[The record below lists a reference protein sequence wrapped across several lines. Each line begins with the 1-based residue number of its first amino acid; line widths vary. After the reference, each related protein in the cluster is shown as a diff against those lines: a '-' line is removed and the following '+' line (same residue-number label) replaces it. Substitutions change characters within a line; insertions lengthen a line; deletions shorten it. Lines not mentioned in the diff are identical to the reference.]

1 MQIKPGQMRF
11 KSVSGGIWKR
21 NGIVKAHYVWY
32 SMYDDMTLD
41 CSNSED
47 QPQKQ
52 LQLTANLQDEYQ

>member
-1 MQIKPGQMRF
+1 MYNYTITSYKVSVKCRSKAGQMRF

-21 NGIVKAHYVWY
+21 NGIVKARHVWY

-47 QPQKQ
+47 QP
-52 LQLTANLQDEYQ
+52 